1 MKARLYLET
10 SVVSYLASRP
20 SRDLIVAAHQA
31 LSLDWW
37 DARRRDFDIVVSVY
51 VLEECAQGD
60 ADAAQRRLVLIEG
73 VAIVPVSAPTEALAA
88 ALLAGSALPREAR
101 LDALHIACA
110 ALNGVDYLLTW
121 NCKHIANFERLPAVE
136 RICRE
141 NGYEPPRICTPAELM
156 GDQ

>member
-1 MKARLYLET
+1 MRPAACSPRA
-10 SVVSYLASRP
+10 SLASRP

-31 LSLDWW
+31 LSLEWW
-37 DARRRDFDIVVSVY
+37 DARRRDFDIVASVY

-60 ADAAQRRLVLIEG
+60 ADAAQRRLALIG
-73 VAIVPVSAPTEALAA
+73 DVAIVPVSAQTEALAA
-88 ALLAGSALPREAR
+88 ALLAGGALPREAR

>member
-10 SVVSYLASRP
+10 SVVSYLALRP

-31 LSLDWW
+31 LSLEWW
-37 DARRRDFDIVVSVY
+37 DARRRDFHIVASVY

-60 ADAAQRRLVLIEG
+60 ADAAQRRLALIED
-73 VAIVPVSAPTEALAA
+73 VAIVPVSAQTEALAA

-136 RICRE
+136 RICRD

-156 GDQ
+156 GDE

>member
-1 MKARLYLET
+1 MKAKVYLET

-31 LSLDWW
+31 LTLEWW
-37 DARRRDFDIVVSVY
+37 EARRHDFELVASIY
-51 VLEECAQGD
+51 VIEECAQGD
-60 ADAAQRRLVLIEG
+60 ADAAKRRLGLIEG
-73 VAIVPVSAPTEALAA
+73 VAILPVSEQAEALAA
-88 ALLAGSALPREAR
+88 ALLVGSALPWNAR

-110 ALNGVDYLLTW
+110 ALNGIDYLLTW

-156 GDQ
+156 GDT

>member
-1 MKARLYLET
+1 MKARVYLET
-10 SVVSYLASRP
+10 SVVSYLASRQ

-31 LSLDWW
+31 LTIEWW
-37 DARRRDFDIVVSVY
+37 EARRQDFELVASVY
-51 VLEECAQGD
+51 VIEECAQGD
-60 ADAAQRRLVLIEG
+60 TDAARRRLALIQG
-73 VAIVPVSAPTEALAA
+73 VAILPVSAQSESLAT
-88 ALLAGSALPREAR
+88 ALLAGSALPAHAR

-141 NGYEPPRICTPAELM
+141 NGFEPPRICTPAELM
-156 GDQ
+156 GDL

>member
-31 LSLDWW
+31 LSLEWW
-37 DARRRDFDIVVSVY
+37 DARRRDFDIVASVY

-60 ADAAQRRLVLIEG
+60 ADAAQRRLALIED
-73 VAIVPVSAPTEALAA
+73 VAIVPVSAQTEALAA

-136 RICRE
+136 RICRD

>member
-1 MKARLYLET
+1 MKARVYLET

-31 LSLDWW
+31 LTVEWW
-37 DARRRDFDIVVSVY
+37 DARRTDFDIVASVY
-51 VLEECAQGD
+51 VIEECAQGD
-60 ADAAQRRLVLIEG
+60 TEAAQRRLALIEG
-73 VAIVPVSAPTEALAA
+73 LAILPVSAQAEALAG
-88 ALLAGSALPREAR
+88 ALLAGSALPRDAR

-156 GDQ
+156 GDH